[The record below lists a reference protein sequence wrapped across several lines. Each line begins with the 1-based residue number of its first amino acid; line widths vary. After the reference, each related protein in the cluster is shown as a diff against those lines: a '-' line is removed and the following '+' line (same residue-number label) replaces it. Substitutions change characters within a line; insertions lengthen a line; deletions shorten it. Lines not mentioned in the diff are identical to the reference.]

1 MTDWS
6 RARAA
11 VIDRV
16 LAGDGET
23 TITERR
29 AAFENDGAPAP
40 ARALLD
46 KVAQHAWRVTAA
58 DVLAARTAGLTE
70 DRLFELVIA
79 AALGK
84 ASRQYEAA
92 AAALNAAIEGDA
104 G

>member
-23 TITERR
+23 TIAERR
-29 AAFENDGAPAP
+29 AAFENEAAPTP

-46 KVAQHAWRVTAA
+46 KVARHAWRVTDA
-58 DVLAARTAGLTE
+58 DVLAAKTAGLTE
-70 DRLFELVIA
+70 DRVFELVIA

-84 ASRQYEAA
+84 ASRQYETA
-92 AAALNAAIEGDA
+92 AAALNAAMRGT
-104 G
+104 GR

>member
-11 VIDRV
+11 VIERV

-23 TITERR
+23 SIPERR
-29 AAFENDGAPAP
+29 AAFANAGTPEP

-46 KVAQHAWRVTAA
+46 KVAKHAYRVTDD
-58 DVLAARTAGLTE
+58 DVRAARAGGLTE
-70 DRLFELVIA
+70 DQVFELVIA

-84 ASRQYEAA
+84 ASRQYD
-92 AAALNAAIEGDA
+92 AALVALDAADKGRSR
-104 G
+104 